1 MKRLITQS
9 NSILTAEQGAGRP
22 PAYGNR
28 FMDQAGVR
36 NVDSFILPGSFSSG
50 SQDVKERLL
59 SRIRP
64 DLERIEAELER
75 LLSTSVP
82 LISVVGRYII
92 GSGGKRLRPLL
103 MVLAA
108 RLCGYR
114 GNDDAS
120 LSVAF
125 EFIHAATLLH
135 DDVVDHAEFRRN
147 RPAANTLWGNPAV
160 VLVGDFLYSKAIQ
173 MTAEYNNTRILQVFS
188 DATTR
193 MSEGEVLQLVH
204 ADDLEIGETEY
215 LDVITRKTAV
225 LISAACHVGAI
236 FGGGNEERQ
245 NALRAYGHNLGIAF
259 QLIDDTL
266 DYTGD
271 ARELGKPVGN
281 DIQEGKATLPLI
293 FALQNAKPKE
303 QARLREIFNAEKIE
317 PPDFKELRDLVV
329 RTGGIDY
336 TQHQAM
342 VHVAKAKTAL
352 QIFSPCPTREILSD
366 ISDFVIVRR
375 K

>member
-1 MKRLITQS
+1 M
-9 NSILTAEQGAGRP
+9 
-22 PAYGNR
+22 
-28 FMDQAGVR
+28 
-36 NVDSFILPGSFSSG
+36 DSFILPSSLPSG
-50 SQDVKERLL
+50 SRDVKERLL

-64 DLERIEAELER
+64 DIDRIEAELDR

-103 MVLAA
+103 MILSA

-114 GNDDAS
+114 GDRDTP

-147 RPAANTLWGNPAV
+147 RPAANTIWGNPAV
-160 VLVGDFLYSKAIQ
+160 VLVGDFLYSKAIL
-173 MTAEYNNTRILQVFS
+173 MAAEYNSSRILQVFS
-188 DATTR
+188 DATTQ

-204 ADDLEIGETEY
+204 ADDLEIGEDEY
-215 LDVITRKTAV
+215 LDVITRKTAI
-225 LISAACHVGAI
+225 LISAACHIGAI
-236 FGGGNEERQ
+236 FGGGNEEWQ
-245 NALRAYGHNLGIAF
+245 NALRTYGHNLGIAF

-266 DYTGD
+266 DYTGN

-293 FALQNAKPKE
+293 FALKNGKPAE
-303 QARLREIFNAEKIE
+303 QARLREIFSAEKIE
-317 PPDFKELRDLVV
+317 PEDFLELRDIVV
-329 RTGGIDY
+329 RAGGIDY
-336 TQHQAM
+336 TQRQAM
-342 VHVAKAKTAL
+342 LHVEKANAAL
-352 QIFSPCPTREILSD
+352 QVFPPSPTRETLTD
-366 ISDFVIVRR
+366 ISNFVIVRR
-375 K
+375 I